1 MFQVIDSTDE
11 RRAALINKLR
21 LSTSSCIKK
30 CKHVEDCIIND
41 ERNQIVEAT
50 SATAFIDATI
60 ASASISK
67 DHRCSVTPQSTNKK
81 RRICVDLR
89 PAVLNDDQ
97 SGGNR
102 NKD

>member
-60 ASASISK
+60 ASAISP
-67 DHRCSVTPQSTNKK
+67 DHALSVTPQSTNKR
-81 RRICVDLR
+81 RRIGGVDR
-89 PAVLNDDQ
+89 SPAALKDDD
-97 SGGNR
+97 GHYED
-102 NKD
+102 K